1 MPIGQGGTLLWP
13 TSRLPGIRLSKS
25 QMAADAETESL
36 IRFGFGRGH
45 GHKQAFLAAWYN
57 RNAQTNRMMPLHD
70 FD

>member
-1 MPIGQGGTLLWP
+1 
-13 TSRLPGIRLSKS
+13 
-25 QMAADAETESL
+25 MAADAETESL